1 MKYDGDGRATAR
13 FFSDK
18 GCRRAPLF
26 TAPADAARHKRCLW
40 SVSRVRRARDG
51 RFYRSRLASVTV
63 YASLSPFSDERPS
76 SRFRGIFSP
85 SKRRR
90 LRYSTVGLTR
100 YQTCFAQAQI
110 DLAFHTPATVGSW
123 LSRWSG
129 VVEEHDLET
138 IFWGWCGRFPSLSSF
153 DRFFWQ
159 EEPLWRLIFEAGE
172 AGRGAPVQVRAL
184 EQWMIPNKLENVI

>member
-1 MKYDGDGRATAR
+1 MNSDGDGRATAR

-63 YASLSPFSDERPS
+63 YASPSPFSDERPS
-76 SRFRGIFSP
+76 SRFRGISSP

-100 YQTCFAQAQI
+100 YRT
-110 DLAFHTPATVGSW
+110 
-123 LSRWSG
+123 R
-129 VVEEHDLET
+129 
-138 IFWGWCGRFPSLSSF
+138 
-153 DRFFWQ
+153 
-159 EEPLWRLIFEAGE
+159 
-172 AGRGAPVQVRAL
+172 
-184 EQWMIPNKLENVI
+184 